1 MSRIGRMPIEIPA
14 GVKVD
19 LDGQNIVVKGP
30 KGQLSLTVHKDIK
43 VRAEGSQLLVERP
56 GDSKLHKSLHGL
68 TRSLVQ
74 NMVTGVSTGFEKTLD
89 ISGVGF
95 KASKAGRKL
104 TLSIGYS
111 HLVEMEDPEGI
122 VTEVPA
128 PNKIVVKGSDKQLV
142 GETAA
147 KIRAKR
153 VPDAYQG
160 KGIKYAD
167 EVLKLKEGKTGGK
180 AK

>member
-1 MSRIGRMPIEIPA
+1 MPIEIPA
-14 GVKVD
+14 GVKID
-19 LDGQNIVVKGP
+19 LDGQNIVAKGP

-95 KASKAGRKL
+95 KASKAGKKL

-111 HLVEMEDPEGI
+111 HLVEMEDPDGI